1 MIIIGDSL
9 VPFEEIFNISN
20 IESIKNTKANSLVA
34 FNYEE
39 ELLKYCYE
47 NDVRCLIKVDN
58 IKQAIYC
65 NSLKADFIV
74 SDFKLATAIQKIA
87 DNYMFDAKNLCVI
100 ENNDSFEDVANNEID
115 GVIYAV
121 LLDNKW

>member
-20 IESIKNTKANSLVA
+20 IEDIKNTKANSIVA
-34 FNYEE
+34 FKYDD

-47 NDVRCLIKVDN
+47 NDIRCLIKVDN

-65 NSLKADFIV
+65 NSLKADFIA

-87 DNYMFDAKNLCVI
+87 DNYMFDTKNLCII
-100 ENNDSFEDVANNEID
+100 ETNDNFEDVANNEID

-121 LLDNKW
+121 LLDNK

>member
-20 IESIKNTKANSLVA
+20 IEDIKNTKANSLVA

-121 LLDNKW
+121 LLDNK

>member
-20 IESIKNTKANSLVA
+20 IEDIKNTKANSIVA
-34 FNYEE
+34 FNYDD

-47 NDVRCLIKVDN
+47 NDIRCLIRVDN

-100 ENNDSFEDVANNEID
+100 ENNDSFEEVANNEID

-121 LLDNKW
+121 LLDNK

>member
-20 IESIKNTKANSLVA
+20 IEDIKNTKANSIVA
-34 FNYEE
+34 FNYDD

-47 NDVRCLIKVDN
+47 NDIRCLIRVDN

-121 LLDNKW
+121 LLDNK

>member
-121 LLDNKW
+121 LLDNK